1 MMLELDKLTAAYGQ
15 AIALENLS
23 LQIGKGELVAILG
36 PNGAGK
42 STLLKVISRALP
54 SRGTLN
60 FNGQSLHQYST
71 EQVVGQGI
79 CHCPEGRRLF
89 PELSVIKN
97 LQLGAYL
104 RHDRDAVARDLERVY
119 ALFPIL
125 AERRDQIVSTLSG
138 GQQQRVALARSLVIE
153 PEVLLFDEP
162 LSNLDARLRREMR
175 QEIRNLQQRLG
186 LTVVYV
192 THDQSEAMAVSDRI
206 CVMNKGQIAQQGAPR
221 DLYDH
226 PADAFVAGFMGE
238 AMWVRA
244 QGLPGGQG
252 LQLGDW
258 VWQDGR
264 GHPPGELELA
274 IRPEAWHLTD
284 APSGLP
290 AQLRHCAFMG
300 SQYELTLATAL
311 GHVLMMLPSHVQAPR
326 IDAWVHLGL
335 SAHGVVVLS
344 RSS

>member
-138 GQQQRVALARSLVIE
+138 GQQQMVAIGRALMGA
-153 PEVLLFDEP
+153 PQLLLLDEP
-162 LSNLDARLRREMR
+162 SVGIAHRLKMEIFAAIRKICDAGVAILVAEQDAQSALHIADRAYVLEHGSVAQEGTAKTLSSD
-175 QEIRNLQQRLG
+175 
-186 LTVVYV
+186 
-192 THDQSEAMAVSDRI
+192 DRI
-206 CVMNKGQIAQQGAPR
+206 R
-221 DLYDH
+221 
-226 PADAFVAGFMGE
+226 
-238 AMWVRA
+238 
-244 QGLPGGQG
+244 
-252 LQLGDW
+252 
-258 VWQDGR
+258 
-264 GHPPGELELA
+264 
-274 IRPEAWHLTD
+274 
-284 APSGLP
+284 
-290 AQLRHCAFMG
+290 
-300 SQYELTLATAL
+300 
-311 GHVLMMLPSHVQAPR
+311 
-326 IDAWVHLGL
+326 
-335 SAHGVVVLS
+335 
-344 RSS
+344 